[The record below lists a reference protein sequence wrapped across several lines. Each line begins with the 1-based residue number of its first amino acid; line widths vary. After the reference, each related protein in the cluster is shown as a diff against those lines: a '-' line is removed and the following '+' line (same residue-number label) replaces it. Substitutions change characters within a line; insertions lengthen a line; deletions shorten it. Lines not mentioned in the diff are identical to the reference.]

1 MMRKVKIA
9 DTKWISALNMYGP
22 ALNPI
27 PVEDTILRKIIVEG
41 HAVYETDANGVTIP
55 LTVNNY
61 NNPARFANAISASKK
76 VEAKPV
82 YGAKS
87 EVESNVNTF
96 TGYTAQTAP
105 TVPPIVNGPSTNKLS
120 NKQMKELRR
129 KQEAEERAKA
139 KENQQPVVEVATDV
153 EESVETTQ
161 D

>member
-1 MMRKVKIA
+1 MRKVKIA
-9 DTKWISALNMYGP
+9 DTKWISVLNMYGP

-105 TVPPIVNGPSTNKLS
+105 IVPPIVNGPSTNKLS

-139 KENQQPVVEVATDV
+139 KENQQAVVEVATDV
-153 EESVETTQ
+153 EESVETAQ